1 MIRLGLDFDNTLIR
15 YDELFHKVAKE
26 QGLITDS
33 VQPQKNKIRDHLRQK
48 GIENEWTKL
57 QGEIYG
63 NRILEAVAWEGILET
78 LEALQE
84 KRVELYIISH
94 KTKVPYLGPA
104 YDLHAAARNW
114 LAKQEFFSEQGL
126 HWRDEKVY
134 FELTKADKIQRIQQL
149 GCTHF
154 VDDLPE
160 ILEMLPPS
168 VKGIFFRPEVAT
180 ETAEPSWPVLREWS
194 ELPDLLQ

>member
-1 MIRLGLDFDNTLIR
+1 MRVGLDFDNTLIR
-15 YDELFHKVAKE
+15 YDELFHNLALE
-26 QGLITDS
+26 QGLIPDS
-33 VQPQKNKIRDHLRQK
+33 VPPQKNKIRDHLRRK
-48 GIENEWTKL
+48 GIENKWTKL
-57 QGEIYG
+57 QGEVYG
-63 NRILEAVAWEGILET
+63 NRILEAAAWEGMLES
-78 LEALQE
+78 LAALQE
-84 KRVELYIISH
+84 RGVELCIVSH
-94 KTKVPYLGPA
+94 KTRTPYLGPA

-114 LAKQEFFSEQGL
+114 LTKQEFFSAQGL
-126 HWRDEKVY
+126 HWRDEQVY

-168 VKGIFFRPEVAT
+168 VKGIFFRPKVAT
-180 ETAEPSWPVLREWS
+180 ETEEQSWPILREWS